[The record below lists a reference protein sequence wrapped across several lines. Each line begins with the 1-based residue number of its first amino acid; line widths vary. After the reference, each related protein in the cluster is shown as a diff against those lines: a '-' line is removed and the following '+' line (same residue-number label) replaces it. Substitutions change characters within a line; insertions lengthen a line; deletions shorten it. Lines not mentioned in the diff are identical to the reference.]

1 VSAQTVWNIETAI
14 KAKVAATASLTS
26 IIGTHPVRIYPEL
39 REDNGSLPA
48 IVYELNSSAP
58 YLVLSGVPTLT
69 RSSVSLHCLAL
80 DKKVSVD
87 IAQKAQAIFA
97 DWSQDFSSG
106 GVVKISVKS
115 SRVSTIQTD
124 YQPPADG
131 ATHGLYLATLE
142 VVSMHS

>member
-1 VSAQTVWNIETAI
+1 
-14 KAKVAATASLTS
+14 
-26 IIGTHPVRIYPEL
+26 
-39 REDNGSLPA
+39 
-48 IVYELNSSAP
+48 VYELNSSAP

-80 DKKVSVD
+80 EKKVSVD

-97 DWSQDFSSG
+97 DWAQDFSSG
-106 GVVKISVKS
+106 GTLKISVKS

>member
-1 VSAQTVWNIETAI
+1 
-14 KAKVAATASLTS
+14 
-26 IIGTHPVRIYPEL
+26 
-39 REDNGSLPA
+39 
-48 IVYELNSSAP
+48 
-58 YLVLSGVPTLT
+58 
-69 RSSVSLHCLAL
+69 
-80 DKKVSVD
+80 VD

-97 DWSQDFSSG
+97 DWAQDFSSG
-106 GVVKISVKS
+106 GVVKISVKA